1 MAEALGNEKAVG
13 RDTQG
18 VRDDKCP
25 VSPGFVMRETKLL
38 LALLSYGKVGYQRH
52 GEIIRGSA
60 TLQQAMQARADETQ
74 KQCSKNCVI
83 LAWTCISR
91 TQIQRRCVSRKV
103 TDRPHRCLIHVY

>member
-13 RDTQG
+13 RGTQG

-60 TLQQAMQARADETQ
+60 TARTI
-74 KQCSKNCVI
+74 CIMRNCHLLLFLPPPAQHQEHSTTPALYFQVD
-83 LAWTCISR
+83 LEFDACFL
-91 TQIQRRCVSRKV
+91 VF
-103 TDRPHRCLIHVY
+103 HRGIAA